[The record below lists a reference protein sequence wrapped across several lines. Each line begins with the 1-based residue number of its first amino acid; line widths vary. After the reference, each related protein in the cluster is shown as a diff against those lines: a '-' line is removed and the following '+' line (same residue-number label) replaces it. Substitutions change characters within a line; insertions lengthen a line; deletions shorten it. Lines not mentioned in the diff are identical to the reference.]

1 MLIAYCLYF
10 VVFTT
15 QLLKSMCHPNHF
27 IHHLLPSD
35 RKAKQND
42 KNQTFLH
49 TILTTG
55 PGVSRKLMTS
65 LVWWLLF
72 LLLLVPWS
80 AWTVEASLGLS
91 PFGSVF
97 GHWCHISQIFAT
109 PLQNI
114 INLSSCRSSRTTL
127 TLVHYLT
134 VDHLAS
140 CKYAWQLELP
150 HSDCIHHC
158 FFSLYNCS
166 YLFISSSILS
176 FHCQNTSVTPHL
188 KCKCVFP
195 SSLFTVHVSA
205 AYCVE

>member
-91 PFGSVF
+91 PFGLFWSFVF
-97 GHWCHISQIFAT
+97 GHWCHISHIFAT

-140 CKYAWQLELP
+140 CKYAQTVGA
-150 HSDCIHHC
+150 SS
-158 FFSLYNCS
+158 FGLY
-166 YLFISSSILS
+166 
-176 FHCQNTSVTPHL
+176 P
-188 KCKCVFP
+188 
-195 SSLFTVHVSA
+195 SLFLFVVQLLVSLH
-205 AYCVE
+205 